1 MLDDRRGLN
10 QHFQLYSK
18 QVRQECTFTS
28 ASGVFEKPLW
38 VPTGSSMVI
47 NACSSSD
54 GGGSFLDNSGI
65 NQIRVMEEQWWL
77 DVVTAGSMV
86 VPSSL
91 SQQENSVLSAIVEVG
106 VPRQHVEDLESML
119 LTQPADPTITKWLTG
134 DGQTYGQGAILSVQ
148 GSAAM
153 DTSMFGQDSW
163 SSNQHHSDYPLGDN
177 SLNGQILHDHIAGNT
192 FSSPLNSCISLSPSS
207 PPSSELN
214 FLHTYTSLPRPL
226 SLPSHL
232 RSISFNPP
240 KRTEVFVPST
250 IATPIASMDET
261 RGHSFSAPSFV
272 VGTMSLSPN
281 ASATE
286 EYYGQCLLVGN
297 SLPEGQLSLEN
308 TYTVHQSS
316 SVMKEGPV
324 AMEGSLSSSPS
335 SVPASHVN
343 LPFLTPTYYRHETD
357 KEFGQSSIFQQSF
370 SSVVP
375 CDSVHQQMTIPA
387 VMSRDCQLHR
397 QRPWNTEKTY
407 SQRRQFG
414 PEIRSL
420 NATGEWKP
428 ETSKSRTSGALSPLS
443 SEPGFNTRSS
453 MQAGSSF
460 LQARSQEEEDV
471 NLDTGQMDGGV
482 ISEGGL
488 AIVNL
493 LLRAAEAVDVGNAEM
508 AKAILARLNQH
519 ISPTREKSI
528 HRVAH
533 YFRQALVTRL
543 MGVENFAVHFSQI
556 RALSPIEE
564 FLKINA
570 YVRFC
575 EVSPYPKFAHFTANQ
590 AILEAL
596 EGEEALHV
604 IDFQMGAGAQWASF
618 LQDIASLR
626 AAGKLVPTVRLT
638 AVGTRVDEIRA
649 TGANLGH
656 FARMMNIALEFQ
668 AVVTRP
674 ECLDVCMLGLRDH
687 EAVAGNFIFSL
698 HELLDGETSSG
709 LSTVLKSVFNARPKV
724 VTVVEQEANH
734 SGPFFQQ
741 RFSEALQ
748 YYMFLFDSLTSSLD
762 AGADSSVNSSIESHL
777 LAPEIMNIVAFDGVA
792 RVERHERLEQWRK
805 RMLAAG
811 FSPRPL
817 SDASQFQ
824 AEKLVTQ
831 ISARRGFLVTRDQGS
846 LLLGWQGR
854 PLLAASSW
862 IC

>member
-1 MLDDRRGLN
+1 M
-10 QHFQLYSK
+10 
-18 QVRQECTFTS
+18 QVRQGCTSTI
-28 ASGVFEKPLW
+28 ASGMIEELLKL
-38 VPTGSSMVI
+38 PTESSMVI

-54 GGGSFLDNSGI
+54 GGGSVLDNIGN
-65 NQIRVMEEQWWL
+65 NQIKVMEEQWWL
-77 DVVTAGSMV
+77 DVVPVGSTA
-86 VPSSL
+86 VPSAL
-91 SQQENSVLSAIVEVG
+91 SQQENTVLSAIVEVG
-106 VPRQHVEDLESML
+106 FPRQHIEDLESML
-119 LTQPADPTITKWLTG
+119 LSQAGDPTIVKWFVG
-134 DGQTYGQGAILSVQ
+134 DGQPYGQGTVQSVED
-148 GSAAM
+148 STAM
-153 DTSMFGQDSW
+153 DTLIFGQDSW
-163 SSNQHHSDYPLGDN
+163 SCNRHQSEYPLGHN
-177 SLNGQILHDHIAGNT
+177 SLNGQILYDHIAGNN
-192 FSSPLNSCISLSPSS
+192 FSSPIQSRISFSPSS
-207 PPSSELN
+207 SPNSEPN
-214 FLHTYTSLPRPL
+214 FLHTHSSLPISL

-232 RSISFNPP
+232 RSILLTPY

-261 RGHSFSAPSFV
+261 RDHSMSAPSFTA
-272 VGTMSLSPN
+272 GTMPLSPN

-286 EYYGQCLLVGN
+286 DHFGQCLLVGT
-297 SLPEGQLSLEN
+297 SMPEGQVSQQH
-308 TYTVHQSS
+308 TYSVRQSS
-316 SVMKEGPV
+316 SVMDGLV
-324 AMEGSLSSSPS
+324 AMEDSLSSSPS
-335 SVPASHVN
+335 SVHASYVN
-343 LPFLTPTYYRHETD
+343 LPSLSSTYYHQETD
-357 KEFGQSSIFQQSF
+357 KEFGQSSALQESF
-370 SSVVP
+370 SSLFSS
-375 CDSVHQQMTIPA
+375 DSLHQQMVIPS
-387 VMSRDCQLHR
+387 VMSPNCRLYR
-397 QRPWNTEKTY
+397 QRSWITETK
-407 SQRRQFG
+407 SLQCHQFG
-414 PEIRSL
+414 PENSSSI
-420 NATGEWKP
+420 ATGEWKP
-428 ETSKSRTSGALSPLS
+428 EASKIRLSGSLSQLS
-443 SEPGFNTRSS
+443 SEPVFYTRSS
-453 MQAGSSF
+453 TQPGGSF
-460 LQARSQEEEDV
+460 LHARSQRKPEDV

-482 ISEGGL
+482 ICEGGL
-488 AIVNL
+488 AVINL
-493 LLRAAEAVDVGNAEM
+493 LLRAAEAVDIGNAEM

-519 ISPTREKSI
+519 ISLTREKSI

-533 YFRQALVTRL
+533 HFRQALVTRL
-543 MGVENFAVHFSQI
+543 MGSENFAEQFSQI
-556 RALSPIEE
+556 RTLSPIEE
-564 FLKINA
+564 FLKIKA
-570 YVRFC
+570 YVQFC

-596 EGEEALHV
+596 DGEEALHV

-638 AVGTRVDEIRA
+638 AVGTRADEILA

-698 HELLDGETSSG
+698 HELLDGETSNG
-709 LSTVLKSVFNARPKV
+709 LSTVLKSVFEARPRV

-762 AGADSSVNSSIESHL
+762 AGADSSVNSGIESHL
-777 LAPEIMNIVAFDGVA
+777 LAPEIMNIVACDGVA

-817 SDASQFQ
+817 SEASLFQ
-824 AEKLVTQ
+824 AEKLVSQ
-831 ISARRGFLVTRDQGS
+831 ISTRRGFTVTRDQGS